1 MNQALTT
8 TSAQAELPDD
18 MGPVPDWLTEA
29 FSEPR
34 EELWVQSQGCP
45 IHVFRWGDRA
55 KPGLILLHGF
65 LAHSRCFAFIAPFLA
80 KDYHIVAY
88 DFSGMGDS
96 GVRKTYPEDVR
107 VRELM
112 DVAGETGVFDHPEKP
127 TIIAHSYGG
136 GVGLATMEQHAD
148 QFSGLLI
155 CDLMTLRPERLAEHF
170 KHSGPPGSNDPQRPN
185 RIYPDYTTAK
195 KRFILSPAQ
204 AVNEPCLMDYM
215 AYHSLKE
222 VEGGWSWKFDPSVFN
237 SQVNMEEKLLAQGS
251 RIVNAPGRKAI
262 VYGRESLLFDDD
274 SANYIRE
281 CGGHDIPTIGIP
293 HAHHHLMLDQPIA
306 FASVL
311 NSLLAQW
318 YSNSVA

>member
-1 MNQALTT
+1 MNQPVTVTNVQPEIPA
-8 TSAQAELPDD
+8 D
-18 MGPVPDWLTEA
+18 MGPVPAWLEEA
-29 FSEPR
+29 LNEPR
-34 EELWVQSQGCP
+34 EELWVDSQDCP
-45 IHVFRWGDRA
+45 IHVFRWGDRS
-55 KPGLILLHGF
+55 KPSLILLHGF

-96 GVRKTYPEDVR
+96 GVRDIYPEEVR

-112 DVAGETGVFDHPEKP
+112 DVGRETGIFDHQEKP

-136 GVGLATMEQHAD
+136 GIGLAAMEQHAD
-148 QFSGLLI
+148 LFSGLLI
-155 CDLMTLRPERLAEHF
+155 CDLMTLRPERLKKHFEHQ
-170 KHSGPPGSNDPQRPN
+170 GPPGSNDPQRPN
-185 RIYPDYTTAK
+185 RVYTDYATAK
-195 KRFILSPAQ
+195 SRFVLSPRQ
-204 AVNEPCLMDYM
+204 TVSETCLMDYM
-215 AYHSLKE
+215 AYHSLKP
-222 VEGGWSWKFDPSVFN
+222 VDGGWSWKFDPSVFR
-237 SQVNMEEKLLAQGS
+237 SQINMREKLMAQGS

-262 VYGRESLLFDDD
+262 IYGQESALFDDD

-311 NSLLAQW
+311 NSVLAQW
-318 YSNSVA
+318 YANSDA

>member
-1 MNQALTT
+1 MNQPLT
-8 TSAQAELPDD
+8 AANERPEIPHD
-18 MGPVPDWLTEA
+18 MEPVPSWLKEA

-34 EELWVQSQGCP
+34 EELWVQSQDCP
-45 IHVFRWGDRA
+45 IHVFRWGDHS
-55 KPGLILLHGF
+55 KPSLILLHGF
-65 LAHSRCFAFIAPFLA
+65 LAHSRCFAFIAPLLA

-96 GVRKTYPEDVR
+96 GVREAYPDSVR

-112 DVAGETGVFDHPEKP
+112 DVGRETGIFDHQEKP
-127 TIIAHSYGG
+127 TIISHSYGG

-155 CDLMTLRPERLAEHF
+155 CDLMTLRPERLAKHFEHA
-170 KHSGPPGSNDPQRPN
+170 SPPGSNDPRRPN
-185 RIYPDYTTAK
+185 RVYPDYPTAK
-195 KRFILSPAQ
+195 KRFVLSPAQ
-204 AVNEPCLMDYM
+204 DVGEACLMDYM
-215 AYHSLKE
+215 AYHSLKQ

-262 VYGRESLLFDDD
+262 VYGRNSLLFDDD
-274 SANYIRE
+274 SADYIRE
-281 CGGHDIPTIGIP
+281 CGGQDIPIIGIP

-311 NSLLAQW
+311 DTVLAQW
-318 YSNSVA
+318 RCNLIA